1 LRIDQQREV
10 RDLCFG
16 VFQPHLMLNQPYKK
30 PQGKP
35 RLGEHGWA
43 SPAKF
48 RHTFR
53 IQKQQQKKKKRK
65 AKS

>member
-1 LRIDQQREV
+1 
-10 RDLCFG
+10 
-16 VFQPHLMLNQPYKK
+16 MLNQPYKK

-35 RLGEHGWA
+35 RLGEQGWA
-43 SPAKF
+43 SPAEF